1 MPDVEDFTLG
11 QGRKVNEV
19 VFAGSHD
26 VAISNLQLADRR
38 AYELAYELISGG
50 GRCVRAGA
58 NVTWPVGFLIH
69 V

>member
-1 MPDVEDFTLG
+1 MPGVEYFTLG
-11 QGRKVNEV
+11 QGPKVNEV

-26 VAISNLQLADRR
+26 VAISKLQLADRR
-38 AYELAYELISGG
+38 AYELVYEIISRG

-58 NVTWPVGFLIH
+58 NLTWPMGFLIH

>member
-1 MPDVEDFTLG
+1 MPGDEDFTLG

-26 VAISNLQLADRR
+26 VAISNLQLADR
-38 AYELAYELISGG
+38 LAYELISGG
-50 GRCVRAGA
+50 GRCVRASA
-58 NVTWPVGFLIH
+58 NVTWPMGFLIH